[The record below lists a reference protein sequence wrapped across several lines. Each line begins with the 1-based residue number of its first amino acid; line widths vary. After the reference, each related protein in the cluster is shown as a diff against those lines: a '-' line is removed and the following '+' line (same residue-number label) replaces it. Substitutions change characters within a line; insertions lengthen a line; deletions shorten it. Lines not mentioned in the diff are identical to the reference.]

1 MEKWKTGILEKE
13 INKIQNEN
21 CKVQNGPRQKLK
33 YISLARFA

>member
-1 MEKWKTGILEKE
+1 MMEEET
-13 INKIQNEN
+13 NKIQNEN